1 MRKKIAFI
9 LGSMG
14 KGGAERVIS
23 ILSKYYADKEWDTN
37 ICVLLSNDLEYTLDK
52 STKFWD
58 FSGNTESRIKR
69 IPLWLKS
76 IRHFVKD
83 NKIDV
88 VVSFAA
94 RINVLVMMACAGLN
108 VRIVVSE
115 RNDPQYDGR
124 GFITKALTSILYPKA
139 ECVVFQTERVKS
151 FFSKRIQKNSKI
163 IPNPIIVNAYRVNPD
178 RNKIVTVGSLKEQK
192 NQQLLIDAMSDVLL
206 DHPTAKLTIYGEGPL
221 RGSLE
226 KQIAELCIEKSVLLP
241 GQKNDIHEEIKN
253 ALFFVLSSDYEGLSN
268 ALLEAM
274 MMGIPCISTD
284 CAGSDEYIEN
294 QINGLLVPVKNKAAL
309 VELVVS

>member
-1 MRKKIAFI
+1 M
-9 LGSMG
+9 GS
-14 KGGAERVIS
+14 
-23 ILSKYYADKEWDTN
+23 
-37 ICVLLSNDLEYTLDK
+37 
-52 STKFWD
+52 F
-58 FSGNTESRIKR
+58 
-69 IPLWLKS
+69 
-76 IRHFVKD
+76 
-83 NKIDV
+83 
-88 VVSFAA
+88 
-94 RINVLVMMACAGLN
+94 
-108 VRIVVSE
+108 
-115 RNDPQYDGR
+115 
-124 GFITKALTSILYPKA
+124 
-139 ECVVFQTERVKS
+139 
-151 FFSKRIQKNSKI
+151 SKI

-268 ALLEAM
+268 ALLETM
-274 MMGIPCISTD
+274 MMVIPCISTD

-309 VELVVS
+309 VEG